1 MARKSI
7 KTLDENE
14 ATVPNNGDRK
24 RKQEPVRGARR
35 AATKSKYFEPDT
47 ENDSEGEDAPGNG
60 SSSAVVESEDESD
73 ISEALSEDEQR
84 PKKRRAPASSKAK
97 ATESAPTSGEKGKE
111 LWRQGVS
118 TGLAPGTQVIIK
130 KPKPRTPGNTAY
142 SDTTIHPNT
151 MLFLKDLKANNDR
164 EWLKMYDADYRSSL
178 KDWNSF
184 VESLT
189 EELTKIDDTIPELPL
204 KDVVFRIYRDIRF
217 SKDPTPY
224 KPYFSAAWSRTGRKG
239 PYAAYYV
246 QISPND
252 SFVGGGYWSPD
263 ARALAALRTTIDENP
278 QRLKDVLMNDKMRAD
293 FLSGSS
299 KKTAVKSFV
308 KTNAETALK
317 TKPKGYDGGHPD
329 IDLLRLRR
337 FTVGTKLTDA
347 EILDAQVLRRI
358 ADLFSALHPF
368 VACLNRIV
376 LPDPDDEDEDGED
389 QDDEDDEEEAEG
401 EQDEESG
408 AEASDT

>member
-14 ATVPNNGDRK
+14 AMVPNIGDRK

-47 ENDSEGEDAPGNG
+47 ENDSEVEGSPEDG
-60 SSSAVVESEDESD
+60 SSSAVVESEDDSD

-84 PKKRRAPASSKAK
+84 PKKRRAPASSN
-97 ATESAPTSGEKGKE
+97 ATGSAPTPGEKGKE

-118 TGLAPGTQVIIK
+118 TGLAPGTQIIIK
-130 KPKPRTPGNTAY
+130 KPKPRTPGNTPY
-142 SDTTIHPNT
+142 SETTIHPNT

-164 EWLKMYDADYRSSL
+164 EWLKS
-178 KDWNSF
+178 
-184 VESLT
+184 
-189 EELTKIDDTIPELPL
+189 
-204 KDVVFRIYRDIRF
+204 
-217 SKDPTPY
+217 
-224 KPYFSAAWSRTGRKG
+224 
-239 PYAAYYV
+239 
-246 QISPND
+246 
-252 SFVGGGYWSPD
+252 GGYWSPD

-278 QRLKDVLMNDKMRAD
+278 QRLKDVLMNDKMRAE
-293 FLSGSS
+293 FLSGTS

-329 IDLLRLRR
+329 IGLLRLRR

-347 EILDAQVLRRI
+347 EILDAQVLRRV

-368 VACLNRIV
+368 
-376 LPDPDDEDEDGED
+376 
-389 QDDEDDEEEAEG
+389 
-401 EQDEESG
+401 
-408 AEASDT
+408 

>member
-14 ATVPNNGDRK
+14 AMVPNIGDRK
-24 RKQEPVRGARR
+24 RKQGPVRGARR

-47 ENDSEGEDAPGNG
+47 ENDPEDG
-60 SSSAVVESEDESD
+60 SSSAVVESEDDSD

-84 PKKRRAPASSKAK
+84 PKKRRAPAPSK
-97 ATESAPTSGEKGKE
+97 ATESAPTAGEKGKE
-111 LWRQGVS
+111 LWRQGAS
-118 TGLAPGTQVIIK
+118 TGLAPGTQIIIK
-130 KPKPRTPGNTAY
+130 KPKPRTPGNTPY

-164 EWLKMYDADYRSSL
+164 EWLKS
-178 KDWNSF
+178 
-184 VESLT
+184 
-189 EELTKIDDTIPELPL
+189 
-204 KDVVFRIYRDIRF
+204 
-217 SKDPTPY
+217 
-224 KPYFSAAWSRTGRKG
+224 
-239 PYAAYYV
+239 
-246 QISPND
+246 
-252 SFVGGGYWSPD
+252 GGYWSPD

-278 QRLKDVLMNDKMRAD
+278 QRLKDVLMNDKMRAE

-368 VACLNRIV
+368 IACLNRTV
-376 LPDPDDEDEDGED
+376 LPDPDDEDGE
-389 QDDEDDEEEAEG
+389 DEDDDDEEDEEEEAES

>member
-1 MARKSI
+1 
-7 KTLDENE
+7 
-14 ATVPNNGDRK
+14 
-24 RKQEPVRGARR
+24 
-35 AATKSKYFEPDT
+35 
-47 ENDSEGEDAPGNG
+47 
-60 SSSAVVESEDESD
+60 
-73 ISEALSEDEQR
+73 
-84 PKKRRAPASSKAK
+84 
-97 ATESAPTSGEKGKE
+97 
-111 LWRQGVS
+111 
-118 TGLAPGTQVIIK
+118 
-130 KPKPRTPGNTAY
+130 
-142 SDTTIHPNT
+142 

-278 QRLKDVLMNDKMRAD
+278 QRLKNVLMNDKMRAE

-299 KKTAVKSFV
+299 TKVAVKSFV

-317 TKPKGYDGGHPD
+317 TKPKGYDAGHPD

-347 EILDAQVLRRI
+347 EVLDAQVLRRI

-368 VACLNRIV
+368 
-376 LPDPDDEDEDGED
+376 
-389 QDDEDDEEEAEG
+389 
-401 EQDEESG
+401 ESYG
-408 AEASDT
+408 